1 LLALSHYRSGSK
13 PLRAYFILK
22 GRQLKLPKSK
32 YLLGKCCLDLNKYG
46 EAEYVLTNDC
56 IASGNNL
63 LSSTSTTTTTTT
75 TTSSTNSKTS
85 VTQTNI
91 NNGKFKLYDEIIKEY
106 GSEYAPHVLQILAT
120 VYAYVFFRYLKLIK
134 IYK

>member
-1 LLALSHYRSGSK
+1 MLALSHYRSGSK
-13 PLRAYFILK
+13 PLRAYYILK

-46 EAEYVLTNDC
+46 EAEFVLTNGC
-56 IASGNNL
+56 LAVGNGL
-63 LSSTSTTTTTTT
+63 STSTTTTTTTTT

-85 VTQTNI
+85 ITNI
-91 NNGKFKLYDEIIKEY
+91 NISNGKFKLYDEIIKEY

-120 VYAYVFFRYLKLIK
+120 VYAYVFKK
-134 IYK
+134 I

>member
-1 LLALSHYRSGSK
+1 MLALSHYRSGSK
-13 PLRAYFILK
+13 PLRAYYILK

-46 EAEYVLTNDC
+46 EAEFVLTNDC
-56 IASGNNL
+56 MVAGNN
-63 LSSTSTTTTTTT
+63 SSSSTTTTTTT

-85 VTQTNI
+85 ITLTNI
-91 NNGKFKLYDEIIKEY
+91 SNGKFKLYDEIIKEY

-120 VYAYVFFRYLKLIK
+120 VYAYVFLNN
-134 IYK
+134 